1 MYALVV
7 HSFLHESSNSGLVR
21 RPSREPICTMCVKDY
36 AWKVVSHKLRTRTLL
51 VFFDGLLLEEN
62 ILHLHAL
69 LVVVPQV
76 VVVVVVLVV
85 VVVVV
90 VVLVVVVVVV
100 VVVVLALVLVLVVVT
115 LG

>member
-21 RPSREPICTMCVKDY
+21 RPSKEPIRTMCVKDY
-36 AWKVVSHKLRTRTLL
+36 ARKVVTHKLRTRTLQGF
-51 VFFDGLLLEEN
+51 VYGLLLEEN
-62 ILHLHAL
+62 ILHLHTL
-69 LVVVPQV
+69 LVAVVMIVV
-76 VVVVVVLVV
+76 VVVVVVL

>member
-36 AWKVVSHKLRTRTLL
+36 ARKVVTHKLRTRTLL
-51 VFFDGLLLEEN
+51 GFVYGLLLDEKN
-62 ILHLHAL
+62 LHLHTL
-69 LVVVPQV
+69 
-76 VVVVVVLVV
+76 LVV

-90 VVLVVVVVVV
+90 VDELNQS
-100 VVVVLALVLVLVVVT
+100 
-115 LG
+115 